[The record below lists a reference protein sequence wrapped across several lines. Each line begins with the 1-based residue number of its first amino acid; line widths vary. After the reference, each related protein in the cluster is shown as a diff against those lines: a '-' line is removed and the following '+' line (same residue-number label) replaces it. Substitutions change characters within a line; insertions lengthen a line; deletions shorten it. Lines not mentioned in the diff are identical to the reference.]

1 MHSESDFKPIKLLL
15 IEDNPL
21 DERLLRERLHAAPE
35 WRFEIETA
43 DRLDRG
49 LERLRSERFDLV
61 LLDLSLPDSAG
72 SETIA
77 RLHAE
82 VPRIPILALSAVE
95 DERIIASAVQ
105 QGAEDLLI
113 KGTFKTDL
121 LVRAIHFAI
130 DRSQARD
137 ELAVAR
143 DSALESARLRSEFLA
158 NMSHEI
164 RTPLNGVIGMTRLL
178 VDTPLSVDQQEMVEI
193 ARSSAQT
200 LLRIVNDILDFSKI
214 SAGKTVLEEAD
225 FDLALA
231 VEGVVEIFAEQAHD
245 KGVALDCR
253 IESDV
258 ASLLRGDAGRLGQIL
273 TNLVGNAIKFTAHG
287 KVTVR
292 VGTVSEAE
300 NECILRFQVRDTGIG
315 IPLDGQRVIFN
326 AFIQGEDS
334 TTRRFG
340 GTGLGLAIS
349 AQLVELMGGSIGVES
364 VPGGG
369 STFWFTVPFRRQAVS
384 SRTAILDQLQL
395 ERVRVLLV
403 DGSAENSRLLRDHLT
418 AWKMRCE
425 EVASSAHALAALND
439 AMAGGDPF
447 EIAIIDV
454 QPGASDGLGLA
465 VALKQNP
472 RLASV
477 RVLGIHPLGNRPE
490 SARIKAAGIDALLA
504 RPLRQ
509 SRLFNALIALMAA
522 PSQVAPAPAHRVQRS
537 VKSLIPAEIR
547 QRIRLLLVEDDL
559 VNQQVAMRMIERIG
573 YRADAVDNGRSA
585 LDRLAH
591 TAYDLILMDCQMPEL
606 DGYSATREIRR
617 REGSGHRIPV
627 IGLTAHALA
636 GDRDICLRAGMDDYL
651 SKPVM
656 PEDLAEIIDKWA
668 CAPAA
673 SAAIGVQPPPG
684 SAGTNPANGTN
695 GANETNG
702 RKEINQSRDADRL
715 AAAVVDEAVLAE
727 LREYQKPGEAD
738 FLTELIGVFK
748 DDLVVRLNQ
757 MRAGLNAT
765 DGLQVSRAAHALKG
779 ASGELGAH
787 RMREICSRLEM
798 STADGSTATA
808 LLMVPELEAEAERVN
823 AALARHCVDASGRA
837 PTQEV

>member
-1 MHSESDFKPIKLLL
+1 M
-15 IEDNPL
+15 
-21 DERLLRERLHAAPE
+21 
-35 WRFEIETA
+35 
-43 DRLDRG
+43 
-49 LERLRSERFDLV
+49 
-61 LLDLSLPDSAG
+61 
-72 SETIA
+72 
-77 RLHAE
+77 
-82 VPRIPILALSAVE
+82 E

-300 NECILRFQVRDTGIG
+300 NECVLRFQVRDTGIG

-349 AQLVELMGGSIGVES
+349 AQLVDVTVEMYRN
-364 VPGGG
+364 
-369 STFWFTVPFRRQAVS
+369 ST
-384 SRTAILDQLQL
+384 LC
-395 ERVRVLLV
+395 
-403 DGSAENSRLLRDHLT
+403 N
-418 AWKMRCE
+418 
-425 EVASSAHALAALND
+425 
-439 AMAGGDPF
+439 
-447 EIAIIDV
+447 
-454 QPGASDGLGLA
+454 
-465 VALKQNP
+465 
-472 RLASV
+472 
-477 RVLGIHPLGNRPE
+477 
-490 SARIKAAGIDALLA
+490 
-504 RPLRQ
+504 
-509 SRLFNALIALMAA
+509 
-522 PSQVAPAPAHRVQRS
+522 
-537 VKSLIPAEIR
+537 
-547 QRIRLLLVEDDL
+547 
-559 VNQQVAMRMIERIG
+559 
-573 YRADAVDNGRSA
+573 
-585 LDRLAH
+585 
-591 TAYDLILMDCQMPEL
+591 
-606 DGYSATREIRR
+606 
-617 REGSGHRIPV
+617 
-627 IGLTAHALA
+627 
-636 GDRDICLRAGMDDYL
+636 
-651 SKPVM
+651 
-656 PEDLAEIIDKWA
+656 
-668 CAPAA
+668 
-673 SAAIGVQPPPG
+673 
-684 SAGTNPANGTN
+684 
-695 GANETNG
+695 
-702 RKEINQSRDADRL
+702 
-715 AAAVVDEAVLAE
+715 
-727 LREYQKPGEAD
+727 
-738 FLTELIGVFK
+738 
-748 DDLVVRLNQ
+748 
-757 MRAGLNAT
+757 
-765 DGLQVSRAAHALKG
+765 
-779 ASGELGAH
+779 
-787 RMREICSRLEM
+787 
-798 STADGSTATA
+798 
-808 LLMVPELEAEAERVN
+808 
-823 AALARHCVDASGRA
+823 
-837 PTQEV
+837 

>member
-1 MHSESDFKPIKLLL
+1 M
-15 IEDNPL
+15 
-21 DERLLRERLHAAPE
+21 
-35 WRFEIETA
+35 
-43 DRLDRG
+43 
-49 LERLRSERFDLV
+49 
-61 LLDLSLPDSAG
+61 LLDLSLPDADG

-77 RLHAE
+77 RVHAE
-82 VPRIPILALSAVE
+82 VPRVPILALSAEE
-95 DERIIASAVQ
+95 DQGIIAGAVK
-105 QGAEDLLI
+105 QGADDFLV

-130 DRSQARD
+130 DRSQARE
-137 ELAVAR
+137 ELAMAR
-143 DSALESARLRSEFLA
+143 DSALESARMRAEFLA

-178 VDTPLSVDQQEMVEI
+178 VDTRLSVDQQEMIEI

-231 VEGVVEIFAEQAHD
+231 VEGVVEIFAEQAHV
-245 KGVALDCR
+245 KGVALDCL

-258 ASLLRGDAGRLGQIL
+258 ALRLRGDAGRLGQIL
-273 TNLVGNAIKFTAHG
+273 TNLVGNAVKFTAQG

-300 NECILRFQVRDTGIG
+300 NECTLRFQVRDTGIG
-315 IPLDGQRVIFN
+315 IPLDGQRIIFN
-326 AFIQGEDS
+326 AFTQGEDS

-349 AQLVELMGGSIGVES
+349 AQLVELMGGNIGVES
-364 VPGGG
+364 AFGGG
-369 STFWFTVPFRRQAVS
+369 STFWFTVPFRRQATTSAAVG
-384 SRTAILDQLQL
+384 LDQLQL
-395 ERVRVLLV
+395 ERVRVLIV
-403 DGSAENSRLLRDHLT
+403 DSSAENSRLLRDHLT

-439 AMAGGDPF
+439 AMASGDPF
-447 EIAIIDV
+447 EIVIIDL
-454 QPGASDGLGLA
+454 QSPASDGLGLA

-472 RLASV
+472 RLAPV
-477 RVLGIHPLGNRPE
+477 RVLGLHPLGDRPA
-490 SARIKAAGIDALLA
+490 SARIKAAGIRALLA

-509 SRLFNALIALMAA
+509 SRLFNTLIALMAS
-522 PSQVAPAPAHRVQRS
+522 PSLVVPASAHRPQRS

-547 QRIRLLLVEDDL
+547 QRTRLLLVEDDL

-585 LDRLAH
+585 LDRVAH
-591 TAYDLILMDCQMPEL
+591 TTYDLILMDCQMPEL

-617 REGSGHRIPV
+617 REGSARHTPV

-668 CAPAA
+668 CPSTASGIVQPEPPAA
-673 SAAIGVQPPPG
+673 A
-684 SAGTNPANGTN
+684 AGTNCANGTN
-695 GANETNG
+695 GTMTTNLTNG
-702 RKEINQSRDADRL
+702 SGDANRL
-715 AAAVVDEAVLAE
+715 LADTVVDEAVLAE

-748 DDLVVRLNQ
+748 DDLLVRLNQ
-757 MRAGLNAT
+757 IRAGLTAA
-765 DGLQVSRAAHALKG
+765 DPLQVSRAAHALKG

-787 RMREICSRLEM
+787 RMREICSRLEL
-798 STADGSTATA
+798 STADGSIATA
-808 LLMVPELEAEAERVN
+808 LAMVRELEAEAERVN
-823 AALARHCVDASGRA
+823 AALVRHCVDASGRA
-837 PTQEV
+837 PAPGV